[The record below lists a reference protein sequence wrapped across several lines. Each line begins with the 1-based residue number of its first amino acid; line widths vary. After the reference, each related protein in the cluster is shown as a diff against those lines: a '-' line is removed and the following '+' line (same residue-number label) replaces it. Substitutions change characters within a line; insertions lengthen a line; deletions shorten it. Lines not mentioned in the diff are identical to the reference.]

1 MKEHAKTIIFTI
13 VGNALLAFGVCA
25 FVVPH
30 DFMMGGANGI
40 ALTLREFIP
49 IRLSILAACVNTCLF
64 LMGLFVLGKGFAAKS
79 LLSTAVYPLIMAVLE
94 ELPLAQWFQED
105 TAICALFSAICI
117 GAGVGLVVRVG
128 GSTGGMDIP
137 PIILQRK
144 KGIPVGTSMLF
155 FDGSIILMQVF
166 FKGINGILYSIFI
179 LFVTSAVVNWTA
191 VSGEQK
197 VAVTI
202 ISPDYDKIRDEIL
215 RSLDVGVTMLDIE
228 TGYAAEH
235 QKAIYSVV
243 YAKKYPAIR
252 DAALKIDS
260 HAFIVAS
267 DVKNVNGRGYTLSR
281 KTYEHE

>member
-1 MKEHAKTIIFTI
+1 MKEHARTIFYTI
-13 VGNALLAFGVCA
+13 LGNAVLAFGICA
-25 FVVPH
+25 FVVPNG
-30 DFMMGGANGI
+30 FMMGGANGI
-40 ALTLREFIP
+40 ALTIREFLP
-49 IRLSILAACVNTCLF
+49 IRLSILAGCVNTCLF
-64 LMGLFVLGKGFAAKS
+64 LLGLLVLGKSFAAKS

-94 ELPLAQWFQED
+94 ELPLAQWFQGD
-105 TAICALFSAICI
+105 TMICALYSAVCI

-144 KGIPVGTSMLF
+144 KGIPVGTSMMF
-155 FDGSIILMQVF
+155 FDGMIILMQVF
-166 FKGINGILYSIFI
+166 YKGINGILYSALI
-179 LFVTSAVVNWTA
+179 LFVTSIVVNRTA

-202 ISPDYDKIRDEIL
+202 ISPKYEKIREEIL
-215 RSLDVGVTMLDIE
+215 KTVDVGVTMLKVE
-228 TGYAAEH
+228 TGYAAQE

-252 DAALKIDS
+252 DAALRIDS
-260 HAFIVAS
+260 QAFIVAS

-281 KTYEHE
+281 KSE

>member
-1 MKEHAKTIIFTI
+1 MKEHAKTIIYTFI
-13 VGNALLAFGVCA
+13 GNFLLAFGICA

-30 DFMMGGANGI
+30 GFMMGGANGI
-40 ALTLREFIP
+40 ALTIREFIP
-49 IRLSILAACVNTCLF
+49 IRLSILAGCVNTILF
-64 LMGLFVLGKGFAAKS
+64 LLGLFALGKEFAAKS

-105 TAICALFSAICI
+105 TAICALFSAIFI
-117 GAGVGLVVRVG
+117 GAGIGLVVRVG

-155 FDGSIILMQVF
+155 FDGMIILMQVF
-166 FKGINGILYSIFI
+166 YKGMNGILYSVLI
-179 LFVTSAVVNWTA
+179 LFVTSAVVDRTV

-202 ISPDYDKIRDEIL
+202 ISPEYDKIREEIL
-215 RSLDVGVTMLDIE
+215 RSIDVGVTMLNIE
-228 TGYAAEH
+228 TGYTADP

-252 DAALKIDS
+252 DAALRIDS

-281 KTYEHE
+281 KHYTE

>member
-1 MKEHAKTIIFTI
+1 MKEHAKTIIYTI
-13 VGNALLAFGVCA
+13 IGNTLLAFGICA

-30 DFMMGGANGI
+30 GFMMGGANGI
-40 ALTLREFIP
+40 ALTLQEFLP
-49 IRLSILAACVNTCLF
+49 VRLSILAGCVNTLLF
-64 LMGLFVLGKGFAAKS
+64 LLGLVVLGKEFAAKS
-79 LLSTAVYPLIMAVLE
+79 LLSTAVYPLIMAALE
-94 ELPLAQWFQED
+94 QLPLAQWFQED
-105 TAICALFSAICI
+105 TAICALFSAIFI
-117 GAGVGLVVRVG
+117 GAGIGLVVRVG

-155 FDGSIILMQVF
+155 FDGMIILLQVLY
-166 FKGINGILYSIFI
+166 KGTNGILYSILI
-179 LFVTSAVVNWTA
+179 LFVTSAVVDRTA

-202 ISPDYDKIRDEIL
+202 ISPDYDRIREEIL
-215 RSLDVGVTMLDIE
+215 RTIDVGVTMLQVE
-228 TGYAAEH
+228 TGYTSES

-281 KTYEHE
+281 KEYTE